1 MLKKARI
8 LVVFAALFAAA
19 CVPETETFLS
29 SPGAQPLDGRMIG
42 TWYWL
47 QNDGREV
54 IVLTVRRGG
63 DKRFN
68 VIWTVLKPRRTHVA
82 DDDPPVQFVRY
93 KAHTTRLGKATFIN
107 LTLVDR
113 KAWKDN
119 MPQSLIM
126 RYWIDKRG
134 LRIALMKNDVIRKA
148 VKEGR
153 LAGVF
158 RRNNVVITAKRDA
171 LIAFLRK
178 TGFDKSFEK
187 PTARMPRMR
196 PTGS

>member
-1 MLKKARI
+1 MLRPTRI

-29 SPGAQPLDGRMIG
+29 SPGAQPLDGRLVG

-47 QNDGREV
+47 EGDGREAV
-54 IVLTVRRGG
+54 ILTVRRGG

-68 VIWTVLKPRRTHVA
+68 VIWTELKPRRTH
-82 DDDPPVQFVRY
+82 DGGDPPVRFLRY
-93 KAHTTRLGKATFIN
+93 KAHTTRLGKAHFVN

-113 KAWKDN
+113 KAWKSGV
-119 MPQSLIM
+119 PHSVIM
-126 RYWIDKRG
+126 RYWLDKQG
-134 LRIALMKNDVIRKA
+134 LRIAFMKNGVVRAA

-153 LAGVF
+153 LAG
-158 RRNNVVITAKRDA
+158 RLLKHGVVITARREA
-171 LIAFLRK
+171 LVAFIRN
-178 TGFDKSFEK
+178 TGFDKAFANSSK
-187 PTARMPRMR
+187 PMRRMR